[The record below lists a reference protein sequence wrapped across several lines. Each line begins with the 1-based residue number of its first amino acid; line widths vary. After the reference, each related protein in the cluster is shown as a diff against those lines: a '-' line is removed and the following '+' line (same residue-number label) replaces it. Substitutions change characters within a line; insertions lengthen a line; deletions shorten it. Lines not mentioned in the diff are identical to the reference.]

1 MDFATQMLF
10 PTSETPSLEA
20 EVILRLQR
28 LRHERGLSLQE
39 VYDATGIHI
48 ARLEAR
54 KANMTVL
61 TLATLCRHYEVALA
75 DFFHGL

>member
-1 MDFATQMLF
+1 MLSPLF
-10 PTSETPSLEA
+10 EAPSLEV
-20 EVILRLQR
+20 EVVHRLQR
-28 LRHERGLSLQE
+28 LRRERGLSLQE

-61 TLATLCRHYEVALA
+61 TLATLCRHYEVTLA
-75 DFFHGL
+75 DFFRGL

>member
-1 MDFATQMLF
+1 MRSPFLE
-10 PTSETPSLEA
+10 PPSLEA
-20 EVILRLQR
+20 EVVHRLQR

-61 TLATLCRHYEVALA
+61 TLATLCRHYEVTLEV
-75 DFFHGL
+75 FFRGL